1 MRALITLGLILAG
14 TSYLSSQN
22 SSWYSNNKRV
32 TGNGNVVEKTHA
44 VKDFHS
50 LQIGDA
56 FKVRLI
62 QDDENKV
69 VIITD
74 ENLHEHIAVINKNG
88 ILSIQVQA
96 DFREF
101 NDLTVYITFKEL
113 DNINFDGECIVD
125 AENQLK
131 FDELD
136 FSLTGATS
144 TELDIEVNTL
154 NIQVSG
160 ASTTTL
166 SGSIQKSNIL
176 VNGAGSFNAEKLS
189 IDEVNINV
197 SGGGTAEILV
207 NEILEANVSGGG
219 MLEYSGDPTKVEEN
233 ISGGGSCN
241 HKK

>member
-22 SSWYSNNKRV
+22 NSWYSNNKKV
-32 TGNGNVVEKTHA
+32 TGNGNVVEKTHTIT
-44 VKDFHS
+44 DFHS
-50 LQIGDA
+50 LQVGDA
-56 FKVRLI
+56 FKVHLI
-62 QDDENKV
+62 QADENKV
-69 VIITD
+69 VIKTD

-96 DFREF
+96 EF
-101 NDLTVYITFKEL
+101 KQSNDLTVYLTFKEL
-113 DNINFDGECIVD
+113 DKINFNGTCIVN
-125 AENQLK
+125 AEKQLK
-131 FDELD
+131 FNELD
-136 FSLTGATS
+136 LSLAGATN

-166 SGSIQKSNIL
+166 SGTTKKGNIS

-197 SGGGTAEILV
+197 SGGGTADILV
-207 NEILEANVSGGG
+207 NEILEAHVSGGG
-219 MLEYSGDPTKVEEN
+219 MLEYSGDPTKVDEN
-233 ISGGGSCN
+233 VSGGGSCN